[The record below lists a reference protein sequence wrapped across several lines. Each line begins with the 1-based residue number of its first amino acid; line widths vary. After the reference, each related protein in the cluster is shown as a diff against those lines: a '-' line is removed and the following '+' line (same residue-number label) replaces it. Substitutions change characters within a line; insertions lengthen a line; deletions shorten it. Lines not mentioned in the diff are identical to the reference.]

1 MDDKVLLLIESEE
14 YFATEDAP
22 SLHEMIVGRRR
33 ILFGLLASADYI
45 WLFCWV
51 GGSGLGSLLASN
63 MRNKSR
69 DKTVLEILIF

>member
-33 ILFGLLASADYI
+33 ILFGLLASADH
-45 WLFCWV
+45 
-51 GGSGLGSLLASN
+51 GTLGAAQTERTNSTD
-63 MRNKSR
+63 R
-69 DKTVLEILIF
+69 DQIQ